1 MNNIILIGL
10 MGAGKTTIGKRLA
23 QKLSWDF
30 VDTDQLVEERC
41 GANISVI
48 FEVEGEEGFRI
59 RENRIIEEVMSHER
73 QVIASGGGAPIKLVA
88 GYSSIANGGFYTKPY
103 FIDRIL
109 DYSGKLVRRYE
120 PLLAGDENTRIIDP
134 RHAYILHNM
143 LSDVVYSGTAKKA
156 KILERPDLA
165 GKTIFFLKY
174 LIISN
179 RLNP

>member
-73 QVIASGGGAPIKLVA
+73 QVIASGGGAPIKLENRHLLKKGFVIYIYIEPSA
-88 GYSSIANGGFYTKPY
+88 VYKRLKSDDSRPILNSSRNLMKKIDQLFNQRDPIYRELANHIVVGGNQSLKKMVSDLQVV
-103 FIDRIL
+103 IKSKNLLQKKNL
-109 DYSGKLVRRYE
+109 D
-120 PLLAGDENTRIIDP
+120 N
-134 RHAYILHNM
+134 H
-143 LSDVVYSGTAKKA
+143 
-156 KILERPDLA
+156 
-165 GKTIFFLKY
+165 
-174 LIISN
+174 
-179 RLNP
+179 